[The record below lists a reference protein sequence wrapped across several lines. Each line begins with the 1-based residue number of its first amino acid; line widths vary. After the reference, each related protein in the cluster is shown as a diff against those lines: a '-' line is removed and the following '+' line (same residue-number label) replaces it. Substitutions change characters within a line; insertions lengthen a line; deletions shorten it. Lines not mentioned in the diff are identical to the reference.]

1 MAKGILYIM
10 TTPVSGVIK
19 MGIAGDAKK
28 YQERMRFLSSNG
40 YGNISGLRPYFAIEL
55 ENYIETESLLKDL
68 FKFIRLGDSEL
79 YTMEADK
86 AKQLL
91 LTFSGSIIFPK
102 DVASKSAQI
111 KQIAKVRK
119 QGELFNIYDKGI
131 KNGDVLVF
139 AGDPIIKVKV
149 VGEREVEYNGVVYK
163 LSPLALKLYTDMGK
177 NNPSKSYRGAEH
189 FLYKG
194 TKLTKL

>member
-28 YQERMRFLSSNG
+28 YQERMRFLSANG
-40 YGNISGLRPYFAIEL
+40 YANISGLRPYFAIEL
-55 ENYIETESLLKDL
+55 EDYTETESLLKDL

-79 YTMEADK
+79 YSMEADK

-102 DVASKSAQI
+102 DAASKSTQI

-119 QGELFNIYDKGI
+119 QGQLFNMFDKGI
-131 KNGDVLVF
+131 KIGDILTFVD
-139 AGDPIIKVKV
+139 DPNIKVKV

-163 LSPLALKLYTDMGK
+163 LSPLTLKLYEVETCC
-177 NNPSKSYRGAEH
+177 SE
-189 FLYKG
+189 
-194 TKLTKL
+194 

>member
-19 MGIAGDAKK
+19 IGIAGDAKK

-79 YTMEADK
+79 YSMEADK

-91 LTFSGSIIFPK
+91 LTFSGSVLFPK
-102 DVASKSAQI
+102 DATSKSTQI

-119 QGELFNIYDKGI
+119 QGQLFNMFDKGI
-131 KNGDVLVF
+131 KIGDILTFVD
-139 AGDPIIKVKV
+139 DPNIKVKV

-163 LSPLALKLYTDMGK
+163 LSPLTLKLYEDMGK
-177 NNPSKSYRGAEH
+177 ANPSKSYQGANY

-194 TKLTKL
+194 TRLTKL